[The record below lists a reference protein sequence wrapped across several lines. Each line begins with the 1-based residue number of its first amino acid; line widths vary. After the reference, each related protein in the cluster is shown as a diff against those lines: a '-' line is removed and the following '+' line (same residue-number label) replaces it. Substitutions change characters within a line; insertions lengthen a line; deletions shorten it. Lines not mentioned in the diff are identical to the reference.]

1 MSQDETARIKAVLE
15 AILEPTLRAHGFAGA
30 GLRDE
35 LDLRRAG
42 LLDSLG
48 FVQLIASL
56 ETRLGRA
63 VDLAEL
69 DPEQLTTVGPLVRH
83 IALRSATS

>member
-1 MSQDETARIKAVLE
+1 MSQDEAARIRSVIE
-15 AILEPTLRAHGFAGA
+15 AILEPTLKAHGLAGT
-30 GLRDE
+30 GLPDE

-42 LLDSLG
+42 LVDSLG

-56 ETRLGRA
+56 ETRLGRV

-69 DPEQLTTVGPLVRH
+69 DPEQLTTVGPLARH
-83 IALRSATS
+83 IARRPATS